1 MRTTFK
7 TLGMNRETEEKS
19 PGSSAFTQAPR
30 CYSFQR
36 LHQLQGVSLHQRSPS
51 SKNCRST
58 SRLQWVAAIFT
69 IIFTSGSPDFK
80 IITSLQR
87 NHQSSHLHAAS
98 IIDTKSQ
105 QNITLQT
112 DQQSRGREHYAIH
125 QSEPHIM
132 LFRRHLNY
140 DQNHQH
146 PEVHIMLFRRPFNHQ
161 QNKQNRFIPTQA
173 QIKLYRRQ
181 SLLQYEHSSRLRF

>member
-1 MRTTFK
+1 MQSSSDNNNTSFNGGEVSTQQCLHAGS
-7 TLGMNRETEEKS
+7 TLLQRS
-19 PGSSAFTQAPR
+19 TQ
-30 CYSFQR
+30 FNM
-36 LHQLQGVSLHQRSPS
+36 LHAVDEGVSLHQRSPS

-69 IIFTSGSPDFK
+69 IIFTFGSPDFK

-87 NHQSSHLHAAS
+87 NHQSSHIHAAS

-105 QNITLQT
+105 QKITIQT
-112 DQQSRGREHYAIH
+112 DQQSCGWEHYDIH

-132 LFRRHLNY
+132 LFRRHF
-140 DQNHQH
+140 NHQD
-146 PEVHIMLFRRPFNHQ
+146 PEAHIMLFRRPFNHQ